1 MIAFCSVKGDN
12 KQNVSKAVCYS
23 TKSLQVAPK
32 LQSMKLYKSTVSTG
46 SYCTSYVIQHCT

>member
-12 KQNVSKAVCYS
+12 KQNVSKAVCDS